1 MTKIIAAFCFA
12 MTATLAC
19 AVHAQTATADV
30 TDMNA
35 LREAVK
41 TDKRAFVAST
51 LALTDAQAK
60 RFWPIYDQYQRGME
74 AANRIR
80 AVALQGLLSRE
91 GPVTDLYAKQLA
103 GDLIASD
110 EAPHDV
116 WQSDACDSRDEGR
129 ALHAAR
135 VESARGPELRSG
147 RGVPAD
153 QIVMTGGGRQPCSP
167 RFARIWRSCAE
178 ITFGARVATTST
190 DSM

>member
-19 AVHAQTATADV
+19 AVHAKTATADV

-110 EAPHDV
+110 EAEV
-116 WQSDACDSRDEGR
+116 KARRTMYGKVMR
-129 ALHAAR
+129 AIPATKAAR
-135 VESARGPELRSG
+135 YMQLESKVRAVQNYDLAAAFPL
-147 RGVPAD
+147 
-153 QIVMTGGGRQPCSP
+153 IK
-167 RFARIWRSCAE
+167 
-178 ITFGARVATTST
+178 
-190 DSM
+190 